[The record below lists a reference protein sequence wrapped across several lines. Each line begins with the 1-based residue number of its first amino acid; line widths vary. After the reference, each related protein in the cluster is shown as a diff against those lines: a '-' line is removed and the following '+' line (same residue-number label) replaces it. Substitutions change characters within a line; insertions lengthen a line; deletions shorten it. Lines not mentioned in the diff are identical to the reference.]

1 MAGYNTGNEVA
12 FIEAQQY
19 SQFILQTLDDGGLPD
34 SWVRNVSDFGS
45 GTTLNIKTVGDVTI
59 QDVSEEVPMEYN
71 RIDTGTVNLQITDYK
86 GAAWSISDNLREDGS
101 QIEALHAMH
110 GMKAT
115 QAIRDDVETQFYSVA
130 NAAQTDDNSNTI
142 NGFNHRLMSQETNDV
157 IALTH
162 FRDMKLAFD
171 KANVPMGGR
180 IAIVDPVVE
189 ATLNGLLTQT
199 SITNAFDSQFNGLV
213 TEGFMR
219 DHNFVRNIMGWNIFT
234 SNKLPKGTFGG
245 ATAITGATTQDD
257 VSGVVANIFMCVAGD
272 QEKPIMRAWRRMPK
286 VENDRNKKLK
296 RDEFDVTYRLGQGAQ
311 RLDTI
316 GVVLTSDSNV

>member
-1 MAGYNTGNEVA
+1 MGYNSGNETA
-12 FIEAQQY
+12 FIESQQY
-19 SQFILQTLDDGGLPD
+19 SQFILGTLDDGGLPD
-34 SWVRNVSDFGS
+34 SWVRNVSDFGT

-71 RIDTGTVNLQITDYK
+71 RIDTGNVQLQITDYK

-110 GMKAT
+110 SAKAT
-115 QAIRDDVETQFYSVA
+115 QAIRDDVETQFYAVA
-130 NAAQTDDNSNTI
+130 NAAQTDGAANNI
-142 NGFNHRLMSQETNDV
+142 NGFAHRIASAETNDIV
-157 IALTH
+157 TLDH
-162 FRDMKLAFD
+162 FNEMALAFD

-180 IAIVDPVVE
+180 IAIVDPVVG

-199 SITNAFDSQFNGLV
+199 ATVNNDPTFGGLV

-219 DHNFVRNIMGWNIFT
+219 DHQFVRNILGWNIFT
-234 SNKLPKGTFGG
+234 SNKLPKGSFGDG
-245 ATAITGATTQDD
+245 TET
-257 VSGVVANIFMCVAGD
+257 VSGAVANIFMCVAGD
-272 QEKPIMRAWRRMPK
+272 QEKPIMRAWRRMPS
-286 VENDRNKKLK
+286 VENDRNVNLK

-316 GVVLTSDSNV
+316 GVLITSASNIA